1 MSTAFLRLSDEP
13 ATDADGKP
21 TSGVELHASFMGGI
35 DPTSKAHR
43 VARSL
48 IGIVDRHMAKLGQA
62 REHLTGNV
70 IGEDARIEMDLME
83 DAEAVKAKRERLH
96 IIMAGFGGYCHDAP
110 EEIHQA
116 IAVLEEQIVE
126 LAGWTEPVTGG
137 KHGASTGADV
147 SGDGGTGGD
156 ETARRHDTDDGSDRA
171 VRDAGRPDPASDRG
185 GGLDGLAPDGQG
197 GLAGTC

>member
-13 ATDADGKP
+13 ATGADGKP
-21 TSGVELHASFMGGI
+21 TTGLNLNASFLGGI

-43 VARSL
+43 VARAL
-48 IGIVDRHMAKLGQA
+48 IGIVDRHMAKLGQP
-62 REHLTGNV
+62 RQSLTGNV
-70 IGEDARIEMDLME
+70 IGEDARIEMDLMD

-96 IIMAGFGGYCHDAP
+96 SLLMDFGATFATGPEQELLDFERQII
-110 EEIHQA
+110 
-116 IAVLEEQIVE
+116 E

-137 KHGASTGADV
+137 EHGASTGADV

-156 ETARRHDTDDGSDRA
+156 ETARRHDTDDRSDRA
-171 VRDAGRPDPASDRG
+171 LCDAGRPDSAGDGG
-185 GGLDGLAPDGQG
+185 GGLVPDGQG